1 MPKPAKPSARA
12 AQRLDARQRR
22 VLVARGRQDLF
33 DLVASGYSHER
44 IAREMKCSVATVR
57 REVDRVI
64 AARQLDA
71 PEKYVHLQVARLN
84 KALELIVSAVEADD
98 IKAVEPLMKLVA
110 QLDRYHGLAG
120 PAPLPPPARP
130 LGLPAPAPLAL
141 THAAQAPAV
150 EAEGSEFPRRRA
162 DRLSS
167 SPGNCAATP

>member
-1 MPKPAKPSARA
+1 MPEPDKPSLRA
-12 AQRLDARQRR
+12 LQRLDARQRR
-22 VLVARGRQDLF
+22 LLVARGRQDLF

-44 IAREMKCSVATVR
+44 IAREMNVSVATVR

-84 KALELIVSAVEADD
+84 KALERVVSAVEADG
-98 IKAVEPLMKLVA
+98 IKAVGPLMKLIA

-130 LGLPAPAPLAL
+130 LGLPAPAPARLAL
-141 THAAQAPAV
+141 THTAPTSAV
-150 EAEGSEFPRRRA
+150 EAEDSEFPSEESRSTREL
-162 DRLSS
+162 D
-167 SPGNCAATP
+167 G

>member
-1 MPKPAKPSARA
+1 MPEPPKPSARA
-12 AQRLDARQRR
+12 LERLDARQRR
-22 VLVARGRQDLF
+22 VLAARGRQDLF

-44 IAREMKCSVATVR
+44 VAREMKVSVATVR

-84 KALELIVSAVEADD
+84 KALELVVSVIEHND
-98 IKAVEPLMKLVA
+98 IKAVEALMRLVA

-130 LGLPAPAPLAL
+130 LGLPPPAPALLAL
-141 THAAQAPAV
+141 THAAPSPAT
-150 EAEGSEFPRRRA
+150 EAEGSELGSEASGSTREL
-162 DRLSS
+162 D
-167 SPGNCAATP
+167 G